1 MWCFV
6 WHLHSAAIKIQK
18 LQYLWNGARDAKGQ
32 RQFIVQSVDQ
42 PDCTYSDQ
50 TTAPGYVLQRI
61 WWSRWHI
68 RNRTTS
74 RNWRLRLWR
83 SGTIYHKTQS
93 ASRSRISGTL
103 WACVNEVRT
112 YSHPFNGPLSGIKRR
127 WGHLNIYHNTDDCI
141 RKRKR
146 GHQVIVH

>member
-6 WHLHSAAIKIQK
+6 WHLQSAAIKIQK

-112 YSHPFNGPLSGIKRR
+112 YTHTRLTALCPGLNEDGDIWTFIITLMTVYGNENVVIK
-127 WGHLNIYHNTDDCI
+127 
-141 RKRKR
+141 
-146 GHQVIVH
+146 